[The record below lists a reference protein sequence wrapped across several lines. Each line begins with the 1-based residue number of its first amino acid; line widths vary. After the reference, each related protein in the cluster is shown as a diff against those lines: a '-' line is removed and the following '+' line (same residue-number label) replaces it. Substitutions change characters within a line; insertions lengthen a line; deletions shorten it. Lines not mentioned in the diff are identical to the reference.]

1 MYIKIY
7 QFITVLFSPIIDLFM
22 LIRLMMKKESKQR
35 FLERF
40 GYTQVAR
47 PEGKIIWF
55 QCASVGESNSA
66 LPLIYKIIEKY
77 EEKVTVLLTSG
88 TVTSNYTISK
98 KIAGKT
104 NIIHQF
110 TPIDKYFVIKRFLK
124 HWQPDALI
132 TVESEIWP
140 NMITM
145 THKLG
150 KKVMIVNAKISEKS
164 YNRWKAFKGLKE
176 SVFDSIDI
184 CYPQSLDDQHRLIN
198 LGIQNTVYLGNLKFD
213 IPKLKINPEFLDFL
227 KESFKG
233 RRVVCCASTH
243 EKEEEILVEVYKKLR
258 DKFSDLIFLVAIRHP
273 NRSNEVYNLFQ
284 QNGLNVKRKS
294 CNEVIDLETN
304 IYMYDEMGEMGT
316 IYEASDIV
324 LMCGSLTPGRGGH
337 TPVEP
342 AKHMCAIFTGP
353 YIKNNKSLFV
363 ELEKNNACIICKEQE
378 TEEKFADELYNTAYS
393 LITDA
398 KLQNSLKENAA
409 KTCEKFSHVADD
421 VAKNVILNLQ

>member
-1 MYIKIY
+1 MCIKIY
-7 QFITVLFSPIIDLFM
+7 QLITILFSPLIDIFM
-22 LIRLMMKKESKQR
+22 LIRLAMKKESKER

-40 GYTQVAR
+40 GYAKIQR
-47 PEGKIIWF
+47 PEGKVIWF

-77 EEKVTVLLTSG
+77 EEKVTVLLTIG

-98 KIAGKT
+98 KIAGNA

-124 HWQPDALI
+124 HWKPDALI
-132 TVESEIWP
+132 TIESEIWP

-145 THKLG
+145 THKMG
-150 KKVMIVNAKISEKS
+150 KKVIIVNAKISAKS
-164 YNRWKAFKGLKE
+164 FNRWKKFKGLKE
-176 SVFDSIDI
+176 TVFDSIDI
-184 CYPQSLDDQHRLIN
+184 CYPQTQDDQYRLIN
-198 LGIQNTVYLGNLKFD
+198 LGIQNTMYLGNLKFD
-213 IPKLKINPEFLDFL
+213 IPKLKINPEFLNFL

-233 RRVVCCASTH
+233 RRFICCASTH
-243 EKEEEILVEVYKKLR
+243 EKEEEILIDLYKKLK

-284 QNGLNVKRKS
+284 QNGLNTKRKS
-294 CNEVIDLETN
+294 CNEVIDLNTN

-316 IYEASDIV
+316 LYEASDIV
-324 LMCGSLTPGRGGH
+324 LMCGSLTEDGDGH

-342 AKHMCAIFTGP
+342 AKHTCAIFTGP

-363 ELEKNNACIICKEQE
+363 ELEKNNACIICQEPKKEGE
-378 TEEKFADELYNTAYS
+378 LVDELYKTSYS
-393 LITDA
+393 LLTDM
-398 KLQNSLKENAA
+398 KLQNSLKENAVR
-409 KTCEKFSHVADD
+409 TCEKFSHVADD
-421 VAKNVILNLQ
+421 VAKNVIINLQ